1 MLQELREQ
9 CPSLLEE
16 DSVRW
21 VLTVPAIWKQ
31 PAKQFMRE
39 AAYLVRTCRQ
49 SVGVARKGPGH
60 GSIPSF
66 IHHPWDQSPR
76 VRTASPTLLGIF
88 EGCCHQERGWAC
100 RNRELRDKGQPRPA

>member
-49 SVGVARKGPGH
+49 SVGVARKGPGR

-66 IHHPWDQSPR
+66 VHHPWDHR
-76 VRTASPTLLGIF
+76 ALV
-88 EGCCHQERGWAC
+88 
-100 RNRELRDKGQPRPA
+100 

>member
-1 MLQELREQ
+1 M
-9 CPSLLEE
+9 PSLLEE

-31 PAKQFMRE
+31 QPSSSCPGGCLPSE
-39 AAYLVRTCRQ
+39 ACRQ
-49 SVGVARKGPGH
+49 SVGVARRAGH

-88 EGCCHQERGWAC
+88 EGCICHQEGVG
-100 RNRELRDKGQPRPA
+100 L